1 MTDTLVDGKFITEGA
16 FYPKN
21 GIVAGWGGR

>member
-1 MTDTLVDGKFITEGA
+1 MTDTLVDRKFLSQGA
-16 FYPKN
+16 FYPKY